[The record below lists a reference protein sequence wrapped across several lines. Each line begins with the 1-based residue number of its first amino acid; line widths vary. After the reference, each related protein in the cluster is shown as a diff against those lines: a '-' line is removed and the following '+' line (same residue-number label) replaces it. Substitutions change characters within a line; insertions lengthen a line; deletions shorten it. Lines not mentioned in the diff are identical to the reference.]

1 MPLPL
6 LAAGAIAAR
15 IGMTAAT
22 LAPLVK
28 PAVGLAK
35 RLLKQT
41 ARPGIGSKV
50 TKGPLVVG
58 KQTVYGKARPG
69 IGRVLGAAGAV
80 GGIGV
85 VASHRSTKPATQTK
99 PQPAR
104 QSPSAPTKTDKKKCC
119 PLGTK
124 RMVCFKRGRVKK
136 RKVKPKK
143 AKPLKVRKPKTKKT
157 RKRAKRA
164 RRK

>member
-6 LAAGAIAAR
+6 AIAAGAALLRGA
-15 IGMTAAT
+15 TLAAT

-28 PAVGLAK
+28 PAIGVAK
-35 RLLKQT
+35 RFMKTT
-41 ARPGIGSKV
+41 ARPGIGSKI

-58 KQTVYGKARPG
+58 KQTVYGKAKPG
-69 IGRVLGAAGAV
+69 VGRILGAAGAA

-85 VASHRSTKPATQTK
+85 VASHRSTKPATQT
-99 PQPAR
+99 QPSR
-104 QSPSAPTKTDKKKCC
+104 STPRPSAKTETKKCC

-136 RKVKPKK
+136 RKAKPRKAKK
-143 AKPLKVRKPKTKKT
+143 AKPRTRKTKKRST
-157 RKRAKRA
+157 RKRRN
-164 RRK
+164 